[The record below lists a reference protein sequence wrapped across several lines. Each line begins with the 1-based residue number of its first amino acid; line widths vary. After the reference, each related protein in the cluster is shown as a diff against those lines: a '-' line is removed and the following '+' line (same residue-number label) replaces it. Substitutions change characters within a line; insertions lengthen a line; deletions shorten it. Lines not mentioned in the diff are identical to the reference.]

1 MEYLEKLVAEVD
13 KKMKKS
19 MERIDAP
26 IPEQEINE
34 ETQEKIYQIDN
45 QISD

>member
-1 MEYLEKLVAEVD
+1 
-13 KKMKKS
+13 
-19 MERIDAP
+19 MERIDVP
-26 IPEQEINE
+26 IPEQEVNE

>member
-1 MEYLEKLVAEVD
+1 
-13 KKMKKS
+13 MKKT
-19 MERIDAP
+19 MERIDAL
-26 IPEQEINE
+26 IPEQEVNE

>member
-1 MEYLEKLVAEVD
+1 
-13 KKMKKS
+13 MKKT
-19 MERIDAP
+19 MERIDVP
-26 IPEQEINE
+26 IPEQEVNE